1 MSQQIQHTICLQ
13 TKDALRRD
21 ESTFRFNLPSDVPRF
36 KAVKIGVGSI
46 EFPMTQWTL
55 EHDWS
60 QVHYNEGLRLDGDS
74 NTLVFEVQR
83 LAERENPIVI
93 EVNLPERINR
103 IERWERR
110 VGEFVATCAR
120 PHHLWSHDVPVPSRS
135 ATVEVIASPF
145 GRIAIDLAQA
155 RRVDDHAFAIPLAGE
170 HEASRFDAP
179 HAGFLFVAPPQS
191 MTIVAEWLSRAANH
205 PLVTL
210 SFRYNARGNQML
222 LSARARYDSLRL
234 TLKKGRLGEMLG
246 LGCIDR
252 VRDIAK
258 GSEFDFE
265 CEPPHVWRPV
275 ELAAGFYGPAHRPMC
290 AGRPM
295 DFPTELSLAF
305 NRLTFPLPER
315 VPRGQITAHFIV
327 FIDPCGQT
335 ARCPV
340 PAGQFSAE
348 TFCEFVERTMSDIAG
363 KTTPGIFFS
372 VAYEDERFVFTC
384 EVRETRTGLVRPVP
398 FTLLFGHP
406 MSADPKRFGFDAITY
421 AGSSTY
427 RSQYA
432 SKLPTVDAKG
442 TPPGNTYEV
451 SDMPSQKRL
460 RVHANARPPMT
471 AVIESYSE
479 TTSILRVR
487 THVGQLPYAHGYRS
501 DDVVHLDPT
510 GAAEVMAP
518 SEDEGWR
525 DRHVE
530 ACNLAPGWGRSGL
543 VQVADRRVSADLRFC
558 TLDIHVKHT
567 PELRDCVGQCLL
579 VHSYPEPFNLCFGA
593 SVPRSVPAATVGFP
607 EGATEWGVDGA
618 ILAETGLR
626 LPPFDAPGV
635 HNFDAYDYVL
645 MYLEGLKKGTLLQHG
660 NGISTSFPLFKLCLY
675 PLMREERSIPRETTT
690 ISGENLSHFTVRFA
704 NPDGTPYH
712 FHGAQFSF
720 TLNLLKAGDA

>member
-1 MSQQIQHTICLQ
+1 MSQQIQHTICFQ
-13 TKDALRRD
+13 TKDAVRR
-21 ESTFRFNLPSDVPRF
+21 EEGTFRFTLPGDAPRF

-55 EHDWS
+55 ESDWN
-60 QVHYNEGLRLDGDS
+60 QVHFNEGLRFDAQC
-74 NTLVFEVQR
+74 NAIAFEVQR
-83 LAERENPIVI
+83 LSERENPIRI
-93 EVNLPERINR
+93 DVNLPQRLNP

-110 VGEFVATCAR
+110 GGEFVATCAR
-120 PHHLWSHDVPVPSRS
+120 PHHLWAREVPVPPRL

-145 GRIAIDLAQA
+145 GRIAVDLATA
-155 RRVDDHAFAIPLAGE
+155 RRVDDHSFALAIAGA

-191 MTIVAEWLSRAANH
+191 MTIAAQWLTRASTH
-205 PLVTL
+205 TL
-210 SFRYNARGNQML
+210 AAFSFRYDARANRLL
-222 LSARARYDSLRL
+222 LSVRAKAESLRV
-234 TLKKGRLGEMLG
+234 TLKHTKLGEMLG
-246 LGCIDR
+246 LGYLDR
-252 VRDIAK
+252 TRDVGRGAEI
-258 GSEFDFE
+258 DFE
-265 CEPPHVWRPV
+265 CEPTRAWHAV

-295 DFPTELSLAF
+295 DFPAELSLAF

-335 ARCPV
+335 ARCPI
-340 PAGQFSAE
+340 PAGQFSAD
-348 TFCEFVERTMSDIAG
+348 TFCEFVERTMSDIVG
-363 KTTPGIFFS
+363 KTTPDVSFS
-372 VAYEDERFVFTC
+372 VSYEEHRFIFAC
-384 EVRETRTGLVRPVP
+384 EVREVRTGLVRPVP

-427 RSQYA
+427 RSQYP
-432 SKLPTVDAKG
+432 SKLPAIDAKG

-471 AVIESYSE
+471 AVIESYRES
-479 TTSILRVR
+479 TSILRVR
-487 THVGQLPYAHGYRS
+487 THVGQLPYAHGYRA

-510 GAAEVMAP
+510 GAADVMAP
-518 SEDEGWR
+518 AESEGWR

-530 ACNLAPGWGRSGL
+530 ACNLAPGWGRSGV
-543 VQVADRRVSADLRFC
+543 VQAADRHVSPDLRFC
-558 TLDIHVKHT
+558 TLDIHVKLT

-579 VHSYPEPFNLCFGA
+579 VHSYPEPFNLCFGE
-593 SVPRSVPAATVGFP
+593 SVPRSVPPATVGFP
-607 EGATEWGVDGA
+607 KGATEWGVDGA

-626 LPPFDAPGV
+626 LPPFDAPAV

-645 MYLEGLKKGTLLQHG
+645 MYLDGPKKGTLLQHG
-660 NGISTSFPLFKLCLY
+660 DGISTSFPLFKLCLY

-690 ISGENLSHFTVRFA
+690 ISGENMSHFTVRFA
-704 NPDGTPYH
+704 NPNGTPYH
-712 FHGAQFSF
+712 FHGAEFSF